1 MTCKIPMTH
10 EEKEEKLHLIQLDY
24 FHKTE
29 SAKLAIAGNLLSA
42 EDYETAIDEFIRK
55 HPRDLVIFLEANYD
69 IEQKYI
75 DEKWEED

>member
-1 MTCKIPMTH
+1 MTY
-10 EEKEEKLHLIQLDY
+10 EEKEDKHHLIQLDY
-24 FHKTE
+24 FHKTD

-55 HPRDLVIFLEANYD
+55 HPGDFRIFLEDNYN

-75 DEKWEED
+75 DEKWEEDK